1 MNTLLTCSIKTIH
14 PHRIIVIGQLTV
26 IEAAVLNANVK
37 GVSTVTST
45 VQWHFLVFF
54 FEGLMVGWVVVSLF
68 IAANFGFR

>member
-1 MNTLLTCSIKTIH
+1 M
-14 PHRIIVIGQLTV
+14 VIGQLTV
-26 IEAAVLNANVK
+26 DEAVLNANVK

-68 IAANFGFR
+68 IAANLGSS